1 MRLFIVVTLFF
12 AFVWGENRV
21 PKTEDFTHKRVTPAK
36 TKEKIAITCYGGAVQ
51 QVALFLGE
59 DAIMAHPGAERFP
72 FFEKIYPKLAQKPTI
87 GTFNDVNFETLIKA
101 KPDLVFAGV
110 TSLKTNKRI
119 EALGIP
125 LFTLGIGR
133 HTVDTLLHEF
143 HQVGIFLGR
152 EKKADGLIAYWREK
166 LQSVE
171 EKLPPKAQRKKV
183 LYVNGSHIISSEGK
197 GWWGDDF
204 ITHAGGINI
213 AEGLKVKGDISSELL
228 LAFNP
233 DVIIIS
239 NNKNFRTS
247 PESLRLNPMYKN
259 LTAVRNGEVYLSPVG
274 GFWWDRPSPE
284 SILGILWLAK
294 VLYPEEM
301 QTIDLKA
308 EAEDFFKD
316 FYNYTLQEKAY
327 QSFFART
334 KDIR

>member
-1 MRLFIVVTLFF
+1 
-12 AFVWGENRV
+12 
-21 PKTEDFTHKRVTPAK
+21 
-36 TKEKIAITCYGGAVQ
+36 
-51 QVALFLGE
+51 
-59 DAIMAHPGAERFP
+59 
-72 FFEKIYPKLAQKPTI
+72 
-87 GTFNDVNFETLIKA
+87 
-101 KPDLVFAGV
+101 
-110 TSLKTNKRI
+110 
-119 EALGIP
+119 
-125 LFTLGIGR
+125 
-133 HTVDTLLHEF
+133 LHEF
-143 HQVGIFLGR
+143 HQVGIFLER
-152 EKKADGLIAYWREK
+152 EKKADELIAYWREQ

-171 EKLPPKAQRKKV
+171 DKLPAKAQRKKV
-183 LYVNGSHIISSEGK
+183 LYLNGSHTISSEGK

-228 LAFNP
+228 LAFDP
-233 DVIIIS
+233 DVIIIA

-247 PESLRLNPMYKN
+247 PEALLENPMYKS
-259 LTAVRNGEVYLSPVG
+259 LTAVKNGEVYLSPVG

-294 VLYPEEM
+294 VLYPGEM

-308 EAEDFFKD
+308 ETRDFFKD